1 MRIRDDKEKRMFVQL
16 VERYLDIY
24 IEYVYGAE
32 RDKNWINTMKRMD
45 DQIWYCKQQR
55 QNKKTKAVLGQ
66 WFDPEWADD
75 YINNTLFD
83 VPNRNW
89 QWWMNGD

>member
-1 MRIRDDKEKRMFVQL
+1 MFVQL

-24 IEYVYGAE
+24 IEHVYGAE
-32 RDKNWINTMKRMD
+32 RDPQWINTMKRMD

-66 WFDPEWADD
+66 WFDPEWAQD
-75 YINNTLFD
+75 YIDNTLFD
-83 VPNRNW
+83 TPNSNW
-89 QWWMNGD
+89 RWWMNNE